1 MKILNFFFSVSNPC
15 NENPCDPSSICLLS
29 TSLEGRKCVCSENM
43 ISTTVNNSVI
53 CSVNTIVP
61 KCSLKC
67 YPPGNCIFENGR
79 QKCKCPPEFDGSLC
93 QHFRCSGYCLHKG
106 ICSFDYLNHI
116 ESEDLPR
123 KCSCASQWMG
133 KTCELLKSD
142 CQKLCHNGATCST
155 NDSGNE
161 SCICPI
167 GFTGPHCQHC
177 TDLRCENNGIC
188 RKNEKS
194 QCDCPDGYNGKM
206 CENNICDGYCQHGV
220 CSIQFNGPQCA
231 CTDGYRGKNCELDN
245 CIGFC
250 KNGGICTDRNHE
262 KTCECPGQYAGKQ
275 CEIDRC
281 TTANPPSSK
290 NF

>member
-1 MKILNFFFSVSNPC
+1 MSA
-15 NENPCDPSSICLLS
+15 SSE
-29 TSLEGRKCVCSENM
+29 EGRKCVCSENM
-43 ISTTVNNSVI
+43 VSSIVNHNVV
-53 CSVNTIVP
+53 CSVSTVVA

-67 YPPGNCIFENGR
+67 YPGNCIFENGK
-79 QKCKCPPEFDGSLC
+79 QKCKCPREYDGYMC
-93 QHFRCSGYCLHKG
+93 QHYRCSGYCLHKG
-106 ICSFDYLNHI
+106 ICSFDYLNNI
-116 ESEDLPR
+116 ESEELPR
-123 KCSCASQWMG
+123 KCSCGPQWMG

-142 CQKLCHNGATCST
+142 CQKLCHNGATCSI

-167 GFTGPHCQHC
+167 GFTGQHCQHC
-177 TDLRCENNGIC
+177 TDLNCENNGIC
-188 RKNEKS
+188 RRNEKRS

-206 CENNICDGYCQHGV
+206 CENNICDGYCQHGI

-231 CTDGYRGKNCELDN
+231 CIDGYRGKNCELDN

-250 KNGGICTDRNHE
+250 KNGGICTDRNHQI
-262 KTCECPGQYAGKQ
+262 TCECPGQYTGNQ

-290 NF
+290 FFLNFLIKFFF